1 MTQPFVSALV
11 RATDTKKALNDID
24 KKVKKATMAG
34 VRENQNVIKKNI
46 RRKLRGKPRWGQ
58 RGASPKYGTPAF
70 KVEGFTKRKDS
81 HGHSVA
87 NEPRSGTPGKFSG
100 ALYGGVK
107 SRRIPKWMGENGVSG
122 WVKIGN
128 RENNVKKGKLELKFP
143 YFAPAVKE
151 SQPEVSANFE
161 KGWSKAITKSGGF

>member
-46 RRKLRGKPRWGQ
+46 RRKLRGKPRWGR
-58 RGASPKYGTPAF
+58 RGPSTKYGLPAYEI
-70 KVEGFTKRKDS
+70 EGFPKTKDS
-81 HGHSVA
+81 KGRNVA
-87 NEPRSGTPGKFSG
+87 HAPRSGPPGKFSG
-100 ALYGGVK
+100 DLYAGVK
-107 SRRIPKWMGENGVSG
+107 SRRIPKWMGEEGVMG

-128 RENNVKKGKLELKFP
+128 RANNVKKGKLEKDFP
-143 YFAPAVKE
+143 YFAPAVEE
-151 SQPEVSANFE
+151 SQPEVKATFE
-161 KGWSKAITKSGGF
+161 KGWSKAITKSGGL